1 MYTRAVELCVLLPVK
16 NAAATVATAVRST
29 LSDLPPTGAELLLV
43 DDRSTDGSGA
53 LLRALAE
60 EDPRIRIIAGPGQG
74 IVPAL
79 QAGLGASAAPLVA
92 RMDADDVWM
101 PGRLAVQR
109 ARLQGDPTLAAV
121 GGRVELFTD
130 GPLSPG
136 MQHYGAW
143 LNRLGTPE
151 QIHRERYVESPLVHP
166 ATLLRRA
173 ALEHVGGYRD
183 GPFPED
189 YELWLRL
196 LAAGLRLASVDA
208 VVLRWRDHP
217 ERLTRRDGRYA
228 ISAHHALKAEYLA
241 REPFV
246 DRGVRIAGAGPT
258 GLRLARLLRS
268 RGVQV
273 NGFIDVHPRKQGVLI
288 EGARVQGYDALGA
301 PDGVMLLVAVGKR
314 GVRDEVRA
322 FIEPRGWREGHDYL
336 CVS

>member
-1 MYTRAVELCVLLPVK
+1 
-16 NAAATVATAVRST
+16 
-29 LSDLPPTGAELLLV
+29 LLV

-53 LLRALAE
+53 LLRTLAVS
-60 EDPRIRIIAGPGQG
+60 DPRIRIVAGPGQG
-74 IVPAL
+74 IVAAL
-79 QAGLGASAAPLVA
+79 QAGLQESDAPLVA

-101 PGRLAVQR
+101 PGRLALQR
-109 ARLQGDPTLAAV
+109 ALLQSDPTLAAV

-130 GPLSPG
+130 GLLSPG
-136 MQHYGAW
+136 MQHYGTW
-143 LNRLGTPE
+143 LNSLITPE

-173 ALEHVGGYRD
+173 ALERVGGYRQ

-196 LAAGLRLASVDA
+196 LSAGLRLASVDA
-208 VVLRWRDHP
+208 VVLRWRDGP

-228 ISAHHALKAEYLA
+228 LTAHHALKAEYLA
-241 REPFV
+241 REPFAAG
-246 DRGVRIAGAGPT
+246 GVRIAGAGPT
-258 GLRLARLLRS
+258 GLRLARLLKA
-268 RGVQV
+268 RGVKIV
-273 NGFIDVHPRKQGVLI
+273 GFIDVHPRKQGILL

-322 FIEPRGWREGHDYL
+322 FITPRGWQEGRDFL